1 MIIKTLVSAII
12 IGLSL
17 LISCKAAPTSGQED
31 LDQEESRLLELPA
44 LPEAKINEGDKLK
57 VLATTSII
65 GDILSQV
72 GGENIDLVV
81 LLAPGQDPHSYE
93 PSTGDLAAA
102 SQAQVVFINGWGLEE
117 GLVEDLANTVD
128 NAPIVPISAGIT
140 PLFSGDHDSSDRNL
154 TQPEGQLADPH
165 IWLDPHLVKQWAINS
180 SHVLSTLD
188 PANAHTYQANLEA
201 YSQQLKDL
209 ITYFDD
215 KLVAIPAEQRQ
226 LVTNHDSLA
235 YFASA
240 YDFNIIGTVIP
251 EASTLA
257 DPSASELVNLI
268 KEMENYGVCA
278 IFSESTVSDDLAQT
292 TLNELD
298 ACDEVRVIK
307 LYTGALGPEG
317 SGAENY
323 LDMMRANITA
333 IVKGVSRS
341 KE

>member
-1 MIIKTLVSAII
+1 MTLLALNIIA
-12 IGLSL
+12 LSL
-17 LISCKAAPTSGQED
+17 LVGCTAAPTSGQEE
-31 LDQEESRLLELPA
+31 LDQEESGLLEIPPF
-44 LPEAKINEGDKLK
+44 PEAEIKEGDNLK

-72 GGENIDLVV
+72 GSGSIDLTI
-81 LLAPGQDPHSYE
+81 LMAPGQDPHSYE
-93 PSTGDLAAA
+93 PSAGDLAAA
-102 SQAQVVFINGWGLEE
+102 SQAQVVFINGWDLEE

-128 NAPIVPISAGIT
+128 NAPIVPISAGLT
-140 PLFSGDHDSSDRNL
+140 PLFSGDHDSNDRSL
-154 TQPEGQLADPH
+154 TQPAGRLADPH

-188 PANAHTYQANLEA
+188 PANANTYQANLET
-201 YSQQLKDL
+201 YSQQLEDL
-209 ITYFDD
+209 IAYFDEQIAT
-215 KLVAIPAEQRQ
+215 VPVEQRQ
-226 LVTNHDSLA
+226 LVTNHNSLA

-268 KEMENYGVCA
+268 REMEDNGVCA

-292 TLNELD
+292 VLNELD
-298 ACDEVRVIK
+298 TCDEVRVIK

-323 LDMMRANITA
+323 HDMMRANITA

>member
-1 MIIKTLVSAII
+1 MTLLARNIIA
-12 IGLSL
+12 LSL
-17 LISCKAAPTSGQED
+17 LVGCTAAPTSGQEEF
-31 LDQEESRLLELPA
+31 DQEESGLLELPS
-44 LPEAKINEGDKLK
+44 LPEVKIEEGDKLK
-57 VLATTSII
+57 VLATTSVI
-65 GDILSQV
+65 GDIVSQV
-72 GGENIDLVV
+72 GGVSIDLTI
-81 LLAPGQDPHSYE
+81 LMAPGQDPHSYV
-93 PSTGDLAAA
+93 PSAGDLAAA

-140 PLFSGDHDSSDRNL
+140 PLFSGDHDSNDRNL
-154 TQPEGQLADPH
+154 AQPVGRLADPH

-180 SHVLSTLD
+180 SHALSNLD
-188 PANAHTYQANLEA
+188 PANVNTYKANLET
-201 YSQQLKDL
+201 YSQQLEDL
-209 ITYFDD
+209 IDYFDEQ
-215 KLVAIPAEQRQ
+215 VATIPVDQRQ
-226 LVTNHDSLA
+226 LVTNHNFLA

-257 DPSASELVNLI
+257 DPSASEIVNLI
-268 KEMENYGVCA
+268 REMEDYGVCA

-292 TLNELD
+292 AVNELD

-333 IVKGVSRS
+333 IVKIGSRS